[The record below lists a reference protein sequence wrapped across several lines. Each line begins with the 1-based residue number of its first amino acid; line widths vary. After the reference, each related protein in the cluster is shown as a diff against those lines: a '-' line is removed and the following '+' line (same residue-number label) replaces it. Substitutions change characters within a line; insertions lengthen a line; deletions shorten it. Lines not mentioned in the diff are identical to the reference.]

1 MELIIYA
8 PKEDGFIK
16 SIDWNF
22 EELKTEITEKAGD
35 YLSLVYT
42 DDQIKEAKKDRANL
56 NKFKKALEDKRKEV
70 KKQVM
75 EPYDDFEV
83 KIKELVGIVDEAV
96 SNIDGQIKEYEKG
109 LQEEKEK
116 RCREIYSETIGD
128 MDRVIPY
135 EKAWNPKWMNK
146 TMTEAK
152 IKMEIA
158 FLRDRVD
165 AELKTIN
172 STMSPYVFEMKEE
185 YLKDFDL
192 NAAMAL
198 KNRLEENEKKKKLFE
213 QEEKLREEQRLRAL
227 EQKAKRI
234 QEAGSQTM
242 EDSPKAERVI
252 AVTFRVIAGESQ
264 FPALNEA
271 INTLKANSKKVEII
285 ERKEI

>member
-22 EELKTEITEKAGD
+22 EELKTEITEKAKD
-35 YLSLVYT
+35 YAFLVYT

-70 KKQVM
+70 KKQVL
-75 EPYDDFEV
+75 EPYDDFED

-96 SNIDGQIKEYEKG
+96 ENIDGQIKEYEKG
-109 LQEEKEK
+109 LIDIKEK

-234 QEAGSQTM
+234 QEAGTKPG

>member
-22 EELKTEITEKAGD
+22 EELKTEITEKAKD
-35 YLSLVYT
+35 YAFLVYT

-56 NKFKKALEDKRKEV
+56 NKFKKALDDKRKEV
-70 KKQVM
+70 KRQVM
-75 EPYDDFEV
+75 EPYDDFEA

-96 SNIDGQIKEYEKG
+96 ENIDGQIKDYEKG

-116 RCREIYSETIGD
+116 RCREIYSEVIGD

-213 QEEKLREEQRLRAL
+213 QEKKLREEQRLRAL
-227 EQKAKRI
+227 EEKAKRI
-234 QEAGSQTM
+234 QEAGS
-242 EDSPKAERVI
+242 EPIENKPKSERVI